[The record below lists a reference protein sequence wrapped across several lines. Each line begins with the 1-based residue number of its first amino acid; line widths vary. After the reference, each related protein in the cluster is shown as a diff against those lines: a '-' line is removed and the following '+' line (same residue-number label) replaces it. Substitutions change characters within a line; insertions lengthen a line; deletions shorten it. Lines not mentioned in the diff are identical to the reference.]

1 MLALKERLGEEI
13 FARLKDLYPLKE
25 ADIEIGYPPRPEF
38 GDLSVTFPFKLAK
51 ELRSNPRE
59 LARKM
64 LEPLSGIEGVAR
76 TEVAGP
82 GYINFFLDREAFF
95 RGALR
100 ALPSRRPAPVERKI
114 IIEHTNINPN
124 KAAHIGH
131 LRNACLG
138 DTLARCLR
146 YKGENVEVQ
155 NYIDDTGVQVVDVVF
170 GLLDLEKKRLPDL
183 DAVSGRF
190 DYYCWDLYA
199 RTSAYLAA
207 HPESQ
212 ERRAEILRKIE
223 HGEGEEAAVGQ
234 AVSRRILRAH
244 LETMKRIGVAYDL
257 LPCESS
263 ILGLKFWEKAFDLLK
278 KKGAITLAAEGPNA
292 GCWVMKFKDE
302 EEREK
307 VIVRS
312 DGTVTYVGKD
322 IAYQLWKF
330 GLLGRDFYYEPFLE
344 EEGKPL
350 WITTTFPNSRPLSF
364 GGASRVYN
372 VIDSRQAYLQKIVA
386 QGLRSLGFED
396 QARRSIHFAY
406 EMVALSPKSLQELG
420 YDARDEEK
428 DRSFLEV
435 SGRKGL
441 GVKADDLLDRL
452 EDKARA
458 EVIKRNPDLTAE
470 AAAAIAKA
478 IASGALRY
486 FMLKFARNSLII
498 FDFEEALSFE
508 GETGPY
514 LQYTGVRLNSIFRKL
529 AEREGFGDL
538 DVRRLVE
545 TGDFSATGLSER
557 EAADFWGLITFAAQF
572 EEHALHAIY
581 SLEFSHLAKFAFLL
595 GQKTNAYYHLYS
607 ILNEND
613 AGLKKLRIATVYYV
627 REILGQALG
636 LMGIP
641 QPEKM

>member
-1 MLALKERLGEEI
+1 MIPLKKRLREDILARLGH
-13 FARLKDLYPLKE
+13 LYPLEE

-38 GDLSVTFPFKLAK
+38 GDLSVTFPFKLAR
-51 ELRSNPRE
+51 ELKMNPRE
-59 LARKM
+59 LAREM
-64 LEPLSGIEGVAR
+64 LGHLSGIAGIAKAEI
-76 TEVAGP
+76 AGP
-82 GYINFFLDREAFF
+82 GYINFFLDREIFF
-95 RGALR
+95 RGALA
-100 ALPSRRPAPVERKI
+100 ALSAFRPAPEERKI

-146 YKGENVEVQ
+146 HKGENVEVQ

-170 GLLDLEKKRLPDL
+170 GFLDLKKKGLRDLEDLP
-183 DAVSGRF
+183 GRF

-199 RTSAYLAA
+199 RTSSYLAE
-207 HPESQ
+207 HPEAQ
-212 ERRAEILRKIE
+212 ERRAAILKKIE
-223 HGEGEEAAVGQ
+223 HGEGEEAALGQ
-234 AVSRRILRAH
+234 AVSRRILSAH
-244 LETMKRIGVAYDL
+244 LETMKRIGITYDL

-263 ILGLKFWEKAFDLLK
+263 ILGLKFWEKAFTLLK
-278 KKGAITLAAEGPNA
+278 EKGAISLAEDGVNA
-292 GCWVMKFKDE
+292 GCWIMKFAE
-302 EEREK
+302 AEEREK

-330 GLLGRDFYYEPFLE
+330 GLLGRDFHYEPFLE
-344 EEGKPL
+344 EGGKTL
-350 WITTTFPNSRPLSF
+350 WITTTTPNSRPLSF
-364 GGASRVYN
+364 GGASTVYN

-386 QGLRSLGFED
+386 QGLRSLGFAE
-396 QARRSIHFAY
+396 QADRSVHFAY
-406 EMVALSPKSLQELG
+406 EMVALSPKSLKELG
-420 YDARDEEK
+420 YEVRDEEK

-452 EDKARA
+452 EDKALA
-458 EVIKRNPDLTAE
+458 EVAKRNPDLAPG
-470 AAAAIAKA
+470 ARAAIARA

-486 FMLKFARNSLII
+486 FMLKFARNSLIV

-514 LQYTGVRLNSIFRKL
+514 LQYTGVRLSSIFRKL
-529 AEREGFGDL
+529 ADREGFDEAE
-538 DVRRLVE
+538 VRGLIRAA
-545 TGDFSATGLSER
+545 DFSTAGLPGR
-557 EAADFWGLITFAAQF
+557 EAADFWDLATTAAQF
-572 EEHALHAIY
+572 EEHVLHSVY
-581 SLEFSHLAKFAFLL
+581 SLEFSHLAKFAFILC
-595 GQKTNAYYHLYS
+595 QKTNAYYHLYS
-607 ILNEND
+607 ILNEKS
-613 AGLKKLRIATVYYV
+613 AGLKKLRIAALFYV
-627 REILGQALG
+627 REILDRAFG